1 MEFKDIDT
9 GDKLVQFLE
18 NWIAFDGDGYD
29 YDINGLLSILRACL
43 RNLSK
48 HSIEADFDDLDDVFD
63 EPEIQILIKLLN
75 GTKRSSFDYHTKL
88 DQ

>member
-1 MEFKDIDT
+1 MKFQDIDT

-18 NWIAFDGDGYD
+18 NWTAFDGDGYG
-29 YDINGLLSILRACL
+29 YDINGLLSVLRACL

-48 HSIEADFDDLDDVFD
+48 HSIEADFDELEDVFD

-75 GTKRSSFDYHTKL
+75 GTKRGSFDCNTN
-88 DQ
+88 

>member
-1 MEFKDIDT
+1 MEFKDIGT

-18 NWIAFDGDGYD
+18 NWKAFDGDGYD
-29 YDINGLLSILRACL
+29 YDMNGLLSILRACL

-48 HSIEADFDDLDDVFD
+48 HSIETDFDDLDNVFD
-63 EPEIQILIKLLN
+63 EPEIQILTKLLN
-75 GTKRSSFDYHTKL
+75 GTKRGSFDCNTKL

>member
-1 MEFKDIDT
+1 MEFKDIDS

-29 YDINGLLSILRACL
+29 YDINGLLSILSACL

-75 GTKRSSFDYHTKL
+75 GTKRSSFDYNTKL